1 MSYVFEIKNI
11 HYFITI
17 IFLTGMVL
25 VLAGALFAAY
35 ETKKGY
41 EIITLEVEAE

>member
-1 MSYVFEIKNI
+1 MKNFQ
-11 HYFITI
+11 YLITI
-17 IFLTGMVL
+17 IFLLGMLL

-41 EIITLEVEAE
+41 EIIHLEVEAE